1 MLTCHLHCSAIRRRS
16 AQACKCGSVAVSCMD
31 VSGSVLACAVQALTP
46 AMEGWKKRIGRIA
59 TNFEAANKDTIQPQQ
74 QARSGQQASLTSCCI
89 MTLFRRTK
97 SSYWTHLP
105 GSHFTHC
112 RRASRL
118 CQTNV
123 ADVIAGRD
131 KSIILGRVRKGE
143 AGSGVRQSVQPAL
156 RLDELPRGR

>member
-1 MLTCHLHCSAIRRRS
+1 MNAVALLSVVWMS
-16 AQACKCGSVAVSCMD
+16 QAY
-31 VSGSVLACAVQALTP
+31 VLACAVQALTP

-89 MTLFRRTK
+89 MTPFRRTK
-97 SSYWTHLP
+97 PSYWTHLP

-112 RRASRL
+112 RCASRL

-123 ADVIAGRD
+123 ADVIAGRG

-143 AGSGVRQSVQPAL
+143 AGSGVRQCVQPAL